1 MLFKEYKDTLS
12 ETDQL
17 TDEEF
22 KEIETSLNEDA
33 KIKIEKCDN
42 RLKFLKQ
49 NDTSPKLRELDD
61 EFFQLR
67 NNSEFVNG
75 TEAYRVKTV
84 KKILN
89 NYDQDLLEKWNDV
102 LKKFGGEFITENAP
116 PVMPEDIP
124 TSTTPKLPDF
134 LTTKASSLPTV
145 ATKESKLSPTESRGN
160 SEAPLPP
167 PGLSSSPEEP
177 PTEGGASDDRPP
189 QMPSVEGE
197 SETNE
202 SLPPQF
208 PPMEGTTVPVESGPP
223 LESSTQ
229 PPIHGFGLPS
239 GILTIPPPPTTPQ
252 PAAKSEGSDEVAHP
266 TAAGRSH
273 NGKPPQNTFNK
284 HSSDARSEPT
294 GDDASGG
301 SASTSKLGNPAI
313 SNIPKFKIDA
323 ADTHVGRESTT
334 TESPKAADADREFT
348 TTGSP
353 KAAEVDRESMDH
365 ISTET
370 SKPKGHR
377 KSTQSSSHRQV
388 TTYRPS
394 IETPATTESISP
406 DNGNAISESDKAEID
421 SLVSDLL
428 ALINFPIV
436 SHSPFYSLQRMAN
449 TTIRN
454 ICCQARRA
462 AHHGEYHSKYCDPYV
477 QEDSIAR
484 MKRSYS
490 IYSAAR
496 GKSYGNGPMYF
507 PNQRRTEGHKKLN
520 RRQRKFLRLLRSL
533 NSPLLNRIKNA
544 TKLNQLIPLEN
555 ICSYIDIQTNGVYPQ
570 KILDSWMSDICDKL
584 RIYQEYLKGFVFKTN
599 VVLESVRKHC
609 PYFRKKSFYG
619 FLHSGVQTIS
629 YYRQYEY
636 YDMTTY
642 IGDGRIYNYYSGK

>member
-12 ETDQL
+12 ENDQL

-33 KIKIEKCDN
+33 KIRIEKCDN

-49 NDTSPKLRELDD
+49 SNTPLKLRELDD
-61 EFFQLR
+61 KFFQLR

-84 KKILN
+84 KEILN
-89 NYDQDLLEKWNDV
+89 KYDQGLLEKWNDV

-134 LTTKASSLPTV
+134 LTTKASSLPKMP
-145 ATKESKLSPTESRGN
+145 TKKPKLSPTESRAN
-160 SEAPLPP
+160 SEVPLPP
-167 PGLSSSPEEP
+167 PELSPSPEEP
-177 PTEGGASDDRPP
+177 PTEGGASGDRSP

-197 SETNE
+197 SETGE
-202 SLPPQF
+202 LPPPQF

-239 GILTIPPPPTTPQ
+239 GLLTILPLPTTPQ
-252 PAAKSEGSDEVAHP
+252 PVTKSEGPEEVTHP
-266 TAAGRSH
+266 TVAGRSH

-284 HSSDARSEPT
+284 HSSDAGSEPT

-313 SNIPKFKIDA
+313 SKMPKFKIGV
-323 ADTHVGRESTT
+323 ADTHVGRGSTT
-334 TESPKAADADREFT
+334 TESSKAVD
-348 TTGSP
+348 
-353 KAAEVDRESMDH
+353 VDRESMDH

-377 KSTQSSSHRQV
+377 KSTESSSHRQV

-394 IETPATTESISP
+394 IETPSTTKSISP

-462 AHHGEYHSKYCDPYV
+462 AHHGEYHSKYCDPYT
-477 QEDSIAR
+477 QRDSIAR

-490 IYSAAR
+490 IYSAASS
-496 GKSYGNGPMYF
+496 KSYGNGPMYF

-520 RRQRKFLRLLRSL
+520 RRQRKFLRLLRGL

-544 TKLNQLIPLEN
+544 TKLNELVPLEN

-570 KILDSWMSDICDKL
+570 KIFDSWMSDICDEL
-584 RIYQEYLKGFVFKTN
+584 RMYQEYLKGFVFETS

-609 PYFRKKSFYG
+609 PYFREKSFYG

-629 YYRQYEY
+629 YYRRYRY
-636 YDMTTY
+636 YDMATY
-642 IGDGRIYNYYSGK
+642 IGGGRIYNYYSGK